1 MKARTCFLS
10 VAMTLVVVAL
20 LIVGCASNEPSSTN
34 GRPGSGITEYRQVAT
49 DAQKALGRAL
59 NSLAAVSGQSNQCS
73 PEVLS
78 AFSSEFQRLQ
88 VDSVKIRARSQA
100 MQARGDAYFDS
111 WQEQMERIKEPQL
124 RARIETQRPAFQE
137 HFQKIKALSQE
148 GREAFGPFLAGM
160 RKVRNSLEKD
170 PASLRTQTMQ
180 ETLASTRAQ
189 GEKVDRH
196 LTDIRH
202 ELDSMM
208 AMLTASGPAAKTSN
222 PG

>member
-1 MKARTCFLS
+1 MKACTCFLA
-10 VAMTLVVVAL
+10 VAMTLLVVEL
-20 LIVGCASNEPSSTN
+20 FMVGCASKEPGSTN
-34 GRPGSGITEYRQVAT
+34 GRPGSGIAEYRKVAT
-49 DAQKALGRAL
+49 DAQKALGRTL
-59 NSLAAVSGQSNQCS
+59 NSLAAVRGQSNRCS

-88 VDSVKIRARSQA
+88 VESVQIRARSQA

-148 GREAFGPFLAGM
+148 GHEAFGPFLAGL
-160 RKVRNSLEKD
+160 RKLRNSLEKD
-170 PASLRTQTMQ
+170 PASLGTQSMQ
-180 ETLASTRAQ
+180 ETLASTREQ
-189 GEKVDRH
+189 GEHVDRCI
-196 LTDIRH
+196 TDIRH
-202 ELDSMM
+202 ELDSMI
-208 AMLTASGPAAKTSN
+208 AMLTAPGSAIKSSN

>member
-1 MKARTCFLS
+1 MKACTCFLS
-10 VAMTLVVVAL
+10 VAMTLLVVVL
-20 LIVGCASNEPSSTN
+20 LMVGCASNEPSSTN
-34 GRPGSGITEYRQVAT
+34 GRPGSGIAEYRQVTT

-59 NSLAAVSGQSNQCS
+59 NSLAAVSGQSNRCS

-88 VDSVKIRARSQA
+88 VDSVQMRARSQA

-111 WQEQMERIKEPQL
+111 WQEQMKRIKDPQL
-124 RARIETQRPAFQE
+124 RAHVESQRPAFQE

-148 GREAFGPFLAGM
+148 GRAAFGPFLAGM

-170 PASLRTQTMQ
+170 PASLGTQTVQ

-189 GEKVDRH
+189 GEKVDRY

-208 AMLTASGPAAKTSN
+208 AMLTAPSPAAKNSN

>member
-1 MKARTCFLS
+1 MKACICFLS
-10 VAMTLVVVAL
+10 AAMTLLVVVL
-20 LIVGCASNEPSSTN
+20 LMVGCVSNEPGSTN
-34 GRPGSGITEYRQVAT
+34 GRPGSGIAEYRKVAT

-59 NSLAAVSGQSNQCS
+59 SSLTAVSGQSNQCS

-88 VDSVKIRARSQA
+88 VESVQIRARSQA

-111 WQEQMERIKEPQL
+111 WQEQMERIKDPQL
-124 RARIETQRPAFQE
+124 RARIESQRPAFQG

-148 GREAFGPFLAGM
+148 GHAAFGPFLAGM

-170 PASLRTQTMQ
+170 PASLGTQTVQ
-180 ETLASTRAQ
+180 VSIASTRAQ
-189 GEKVDRH
+189 GEKVDRY

-202 ELDSMM
+202 EFDSMM
-208 AMLTASGPAAKTSN
+208 AMLTAPRSAAKTSN
-222 PG
+222 SG